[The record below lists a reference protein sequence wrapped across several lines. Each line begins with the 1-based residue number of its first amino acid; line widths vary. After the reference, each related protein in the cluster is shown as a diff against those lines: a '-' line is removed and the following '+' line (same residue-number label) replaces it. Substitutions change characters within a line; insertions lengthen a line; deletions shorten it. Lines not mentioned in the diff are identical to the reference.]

1 MTIEDKS
8 LETVNEEK
16 LREENEERDLTE
28 PSKPEL
34 VNDYD
39 PERRK
44 LAMEYTRASRTY
56 SLKLL
61 ILSLVVSVLIL
72 LSKITVM
79 LNDFIVKNI
88 SADPVIVVG
97 LFFTIGFTLLS
108 MIELPFSF
116 YSHIRFGKKY
126 GLSKLNN
133 RQWFFRH
140 LKGEVLGF
148 ILTFIIFEGF
158 YWILRVVT
166 STWWV
171 WATIIMILFSIVL
184 SALVPV
190 LILPRFYKFESLEN
204 THPELT
210 KELLDLANQAGFK
223 AKNVFNWKLGAVA
236 TVGNAALMGLGSTR
250 RIVISDTMLDQ
261 YTSEEIKWIL
271 AHELGH
277 HVHHDLWKRIVT
289 GTISTLIMFY
299 ITNISFLQLST
310 ILDYPSDI
318 SSVATLPVIGLS
330 FWMVSEVLINV
341 PSLWLSRRDEKSA
354 DSYACKII
362 PDKLVVQSLFMK
374 MADQNL
380 ADISPPWWE
389 RIFYLSHPPIET
401 RIADSIKQ
409 IEKYSTLI

>member
-1 MTIEDKS
+1 LTIEDKS

-277 HVHHDLWKRIVT
+277 HVRRCQDGRECKDGDDSVLEFVDQGPGSHQTHLGQKKHKK
-289 GTISTLIMFY
+289 G
-299 ITNISFLQLST
+299 QLKDRTESQKH
-310 ILDYPSDI
+310 PRSQ
-318 SSVATLPVIGLS
+318 G
-330 FWMVSEVLINV
+330 EVLLDFGQRPNHV
-341 PSLWLSRRDEKSA
+341 G
-354 DSYACKII
+354 
-362 PDKLVVQSLFMK
+362 
-374 MADQNL
+374 
-380 ADISPPWWE
+380 
-389 RIFYLSHPPIET
+389 
-401 RIADSIKQ
+401 RIAQKKLEPIGKHDEIAKKGTPYEEQ
-409 IEKYSTLI
+409 G

>member
-1 MTIEDKS
+1 MTIEKKS
-8 LETVNEEK
+8 VDTANEGE
-16 LREENEERDLTE
+16 LREENKERDLE
-28 PSKPEL
+28 KPLKPEL
-34 VNDYD
+34 VYDYD

-44 LAMEYTRASRTY
+44 LAMEYTRASRIY

-61 ILSLVVSVLIL
+61 VLSLGVSGLIL
-72 LSKITVM
+72 LSKITVL
-79 LNDFIVKNI
+79 LNDFIVGNI
-88 SADPVIVVG
+88 SDDPFIVVG
-97 LFFTIGFTLLS
+97 LFFIIGFILLS
-108 MIELPFSF
+108 IVELPFSF
-116 YSHIRFGKKY
+116 YSHVRFSKKY

-140 LKGEVLGF
+140 LKGEILGF
-148 ILTFIIFEGF
+148 IITLIIFEGF

-171 WATIIMILFSIVL
+171 WATILMILFSVIL

-190 LILPRFYKFESLEN
+190 LILPRFYKFESLEK

-223 AKNVFNWKLGAVA
+223 TNNVFNWKLEAVA

-250 RIVISDTMLDQ
+250 RIVISDTMLNQ
-261 YTSEEIKWIL
+261 YTNDEIKWIL
-271 AHELGH
+271 AHELAH

-289 GTISTLIMFY
+289 GTISTFIMFF
-299 ITNISFLQLST
+299 ITNILFLQLSS
-310 ILDYPSDI
+310 ILGYPSDI

-354 DSYACKII
+354 DGYACKRI
-362 PDKLVVQSLFMK
+362 PNKMVVQSLFIK

-380 ADISPPWWE
+380 ADINPPWWE
-389 RIFYLSHPPIET
+389 RLFYLSHPPIEK
-401 RIADSIKQ
+401 RIADSLSQ
-409 IEKYSTLI
+409 IEKNHLRT